1 LTGAIDRL
9 SVASPQMSVFES
21 DSRLLHRVYQRL
33 PLTTWL
39 TAIVVPFFA
48 FQMWNVFP
56 NDILGFWVV
65 AFGVNVLFRSSL
77 SFAYNRAVTRV
88 WDHKTLSKWRV
99 WLIIALAVS
108 GFSWGIGPALLMT
121 KATGEQLALL
131 LCVVMSAS
139 AVAVNSL
146 SEYFRGALVYLS
158 FALLLP
164 AAAAWF
170 AVGANGESVMH
181 LLALALFAGFCALA
195 MICRSANTA
204 VRERMQSEMNLKSA
218 LVQASAAQETAEAAS
233 AAKTQFLATMSHEL
247 RTPLNAVI
255 GGAQLLRVEQV
266 GSDQQAQHIDAIQQS
281 GAHLLGLI
289 ENILDLTRAE
299 SGEMPLHIDDFDI
312 EYCIRSAVNIAKLN
326 AQPKGVSVICEVDAG
341 MPTWR
346 RGDSKRLNQVVLN
359 LLGNAVKFTAQGQI
373 TVRVEPTADVVGE
386 DGVRISIKDSGV
398 GISAD
403 ELPHVFDRFR
413 QADQGSNR
421 RFGGSGLGLA
431 IVKLWVT
438 AMAGKVSAISQLGD
452 GSTFVIDLSL
462 PFGVSERPMN
472 IEEIDVT
479 PVTARLTIARHI
491 LVVEDDLL
499 NQAVVCGLLRHAG
512 HRMTVAGNGTE
523 ALAAMATS
531 TDLDLVLMD
540 LQMPDMDG
548 LEATR
553 RMRNGLAGELGKS
566 IPIVALTA
574 NAFAE
579 NRTQC
584 LAAGMNDFLTKPV
597 ILKDLLE
604 AINRWAIDR
613 TAPAQDALQ
622 VFDRTAITEL
632 SKMCADSATDFG
644 QEMLTLFLLTLRPTL
659 GTIAEAFE
667 ASEMKELQRA
677 VHSLK
682 SSSASVGGV
691 ELSKLAAKHE
701 AVLREGSAP
710 DATLIQQ
717 FTAAVERFEAATQAT
732 ERLSEDDTL
741 AA

>member
-1 LTGAIDRL
+1 LTRAVDRL
-9 SVASPQMSVFES
+9 SVVSARMSVREFES
-21 DSRLLHRVYQRL
+21 KLLHRVYQRL

-48 FQMWNVFP
+48 FQMWGVFP
-56 NDILGFWVV
+56 NDIMVLWLA
-65 AFGVNVLFRSSL
+65 AFGANVIFRSAL
-77 SFAYNRAVTRV
+77 SFAYRRASVLH
-88 WDHKTLSKWRV
+88 WSEHTLFKWRA
-99 WLIIALAVS
+99 WLIGILAVS

-121 KATGEQLALL
+121 KVSGEQLALL

-146 SEYFRGALVYLS
+146 SEYLRGALVYLA

-164 AAAAWF
+164 AAAAWL
-170 AVGANGESVMH
+170 AVGASSESVMH

-204 VRERMQSEMNLKSA
+204 VRERLLSEMNLKAA
-218 LVQASAAQETAEAAS
+218 LVQASAAQEAAEAAS
-233 AAKTQFLATMSHEL
+233 AAKTEFLATMSHEL

-266 GSDQQAQHIDAIQQS
+266 GSAQQAQHIDAIQQS

-289 ENILDLTRAE
+289 ENVLDLSRAE
-299 SGEMPLHIDDFDI
+299 SGEMPLYIEDFDL
-312 EYCIRSAVNIAKLN
+312 ERCVRSALSIARLS
-326 AQPKGVSVICEVDAG
+326 AQPKGLYLFCDVDPN

-359 LLGNAVKFTAQGQI
+359 LLGNAVKFSSRGAI
-373 TVRVEPTADVVGE
+373 TVRIEPTADVVGE

-398 GISAD
+398 GISAN
-403 ELPHVFDRFR
+403 ELQHVFDRFR

-431 IVKLWVT
+431 IVKLWIT
-438 AMAGKVSAISQLGD
+438 AMAGKVSATSVLGE
-452 GSTFVIDLSL
+452 GSTFVIDLPL
-462 PFGVSERPMN
+462 AFGVSERPME
-472 IEEIDVT
+472 IEEIDLKPT
-479 PVTARLTIARHI
+479 ETAPKIARHI
-491 LVVEDDLL
+491 LVVEDDLM

-512 HRMTVAGNGTE
+512 HRMTVACNGTE
-523 ALAAMATS
+523 ALKAMAAA
-531 TDLDLVLMD
+531 TDIDLVLMD

-553 RMRNGLAGELGKS
+553 RMREGQSGELGKS

-597 ILKDLLE
+597 ILKDLSD

-613 TAPAQDALQ
+613 TAPVRDAIQ
-622 VFDRTAITEL
+622 VFDPSALTEL
-632 SKMCADSATDFG
+632 SKISGDSATDFG

-659 GTIAEAFE
+659 GTLVEAFE

-682 SSSASVGGV
+682 SASASVGGV

-701 AVLREGSAP
+701 AVLRAGSIP
-710 DATLIQQ
+710 EATLVQQ
-717 FTAAVERFEAATQAT
+717 FTEAVERFEAATQT
-732 ERLSEDDTL
+732 TL
-741 AA
+741 PVT

>member
-1 LTGAIDRL
+1 MYVVSA
-9 SVASPQMSVFES
+9 QMSVNES
-21 DSRLLHRVYQRL
+21 DSKLLHRVYQRL

-39 TAIVVPFFA
+39 TALVVPFFA
-48 FQMWNVFP
+48 YQMWSVFP
-56 NDILGFWVV
+56 TDIMTLWVAAYV
-65 AFGVNVLFRSSL
+65 INVVFRSALSL
-77 SFAYNRAVTRV
+77 AYRRASIRR
-88 WDHKTLSKWRV
+88 WDEKSLFKWRA
-99 WLIIALAVS
+99 WLIAVLAVS

-121 KATGEQLALL
+121 KVTGEQLALL

-146 SEYFRGALVYLS
+146 CEYLRGALVYLG

-164 AAAAWF
+164 AVAAWV
-170 AVGANGESVMH
+170 AVGASGESVMH

-204 VRERMQSEMNLKSA
+204 VHERMLSEINLKEA
-218 LVQASAAQETAEAAS
+218 LAQASADQQRAEKAS

-266 GSDQQAQHIDAIQQS
+266 GSAQQAQHIDAIQQS

-289 ENILDLTRAE
+289 ENVLDLSRAE
-299 SGEMPLHIDDFDI
+299 SGEMPLHLDDFDL
-312 EYCIRSAVNIAKLN
+312 ERCIRSAVNIARLN
-326 AQPKGVSVICEVDAG
+326 AQPKGLSLICDIDTDT
-341 MPTWR
+341 PTWR
-346 RGDSKRLNQVVLN
+346 RGDAKRLNQVVLN
-359 LLGNAVKFTAQGQI
+359 LLGNAVKFTSRGQI
-373 TVRVEPTADVVGE
+373 TVRVAATADVVGE
-386 DGVRISIKDSGV
+386 DGVRISVTDSGV
-398 GISAD
+398 GISAN
-403 ELPHVFDRFR
+403 ELEHVFDRFR

-431 IVKLWVT
+431 IVKLWVQ
-438 AMAGKVSAISQLGD
+438 AMGGKVSATSYLGE
-452 GSTFVIDLSL
+452 GSTFYIDLPL
-462 PFGVSERPMN
+462 PFGVSERPVS
-472 IEEIDVT
+472 IEEIDLL
-479 PVTARLTIARHI
+479 PIPIATISAKHI
-491 LVVEDDLL
+491 LVVEDDLM

-512 HRMTVAGNGTE
+512 HRMTVACNGTE
-523 ALAAMATS
+523 ALKAMAAS
-531 TDLDLVLMD
+531 NDIDLVLMD

-553 RMRNGLAGELGKS
+553 CIRDGQAGELAKS

-579 NRTQC
+579 NRTEC
-584 LAAGMNDFLTKPV
+584 LTAGMNDFLTKPV
-597 ILKDLLE
+597 ILKDLGE

-613 TAPAQDALQ
+613 SVPALDLTRAFDPSALN
-622 VFDRTAITEL
+622 EL
-632 SKMCADSATDFG
+632 SKISGDSATDFG

-659 GTIAEAFE
+659 GTIAHTFE
-667 ASEMKELQRA
+667 NCDMKELQRA

-691 ELSKLAAKHE
+691 ELSKLSAKHE

-710 DATLIQQ
+710 DATLVQQ
-717 FTAAVERFEAATQAT
+717 FTAAVERFEAATQT
-732 ERLSEDDTL
+732 TL
-741 AA
+741 AVS

>member
-1 LTGAIDRL
+1 LTRLIDGT
-9 SVASPQMSVFES
+9 SVVSARMSVHES
-21 DSRLLHRVYQRL
+21 DSKLLHRVYQRL

-39 TAIVVPFFA
+39 TAIVVPLFA
-48 FQMWNVFP
+48 FQMWGVFP
-56 NDILGFWVV
+56 DAIMLFWVA
-65 AFGVNVLFRSSL
+65 AFGVNVLFRSIL
-77 SFAYNRAVTRV
+77 SFAYRRAASFL
-88 WDHKTLSKWRV
+88 WDQATLSKWQV
-99 WLIIALAVS
+99 WLLAVLAVS

-121 KATGEQLALL
+121 KASGEQLALL
-131 LCVVMSAS
+131 VCVVMSAS

-146 SEYFRGALVYLS
+146 SEYFRGALVYLG

-164 AAAAWF
+164 AGAAWI

-204 VRERMQSEMNLKSA
+204 IRERIFIEMNLKKA
-218 LVQASAAQETAEAAS
+218 LTEASADQLRAEAAS

-266 GSDQQAQHIDAIQQS
+266 GSAQQAQHIDAIQQS
-281 GAHLLGLI
+281 GSHLLGLI
-289 ENILDLTRAE
+289 ENVLDLSRAE
-299 SGEMPLHIDDFDI
+299 SGELPLHLDDFDV
-312 EYCIRSAVNIAKLN
+312 ERCIRSAVKIAKLN
-326 AQPKGVSVICEVDAG
+326 AQPKGLLVICDIDTD

-359 LLGNAVKFTAQGQI
+359 LLGNAVKFTSRGQI
-373 TVRVEPTADVVGE
+373 TVRVAATADVVGE
-386 DGVRISIKDSGV
+386 DGVRISVTDSGV
-398 GISAD
+398 GISAN
-403 ELPHVFDRFR
+403 ELEHVFDRFR

-431 IVKLWVT
+431 IVKLWVQ
-438 AMAGKVSAISQLGD
+438 AMGGKVSATSYLGE
-452 GSTFVIDLSL
+452 GSTFYIDLPL
-462 PFGVSERPMN
+462 PFGVSERPVD
-472 IEEIDVT
+472 IEEIDLM
-479 PVTARLTIARHI
+479 PMAMATISAKHI
-491 LVVEDDLL
+491 LVVEDDLM

-512 HRMTVAGNGTE
+512 HRMTVACNGSE
-523 ALAAMATS
+523 ALKAISAA
-531 TDLDLVLMD
+531 TDIDLVLMD

-553 RMRNGLAGELGKS
+553 RIRDGQAGELGKS

-579 NRTQC
+579 NRTEC
-584 LAAGMNDFLTKPV
+584 LTAGMNDFLTKPV
-597 ILKDLLE
+597 ILKDLSD

-613 TAPAQDALQ
+613 SVSASDSTL
-622 VFDRTAITEL
+622 VFDPSALTEL
-632 SKMCADSATDFG
+632 SKISGDSATDFG

-659 GTIAEAFE
+659 GTIADAYE

-691 ELSKLAAKHE
+691 ELSKLSAKYE
-701 AVLREGSAP
+701 AVLREGATP
-710 DATLIQQ
+710 DATLVQQ
-717 FTAAVERFEAATQAT
+717 FTAAVERFEAATQT
-732 ERLSEDDTL
+732 TL
-741 AA
+741 AVN